1 MNRTPIT
8 AIILAAGLSSR
19 MGRPKPLLPF
29 GERLVIERIL
39 TALHQCPVAE
49 TVVVVGHAHGLVE
62 QRLQGWPNTRAAFNP
77 DYATGEMLSSL
88 QTGLQAV
95 SPTADAALVALVD
108 QPRLEPGVV
117 ASLVEAYQAGQ
128 GGVIVPSYQMRRGHP
143 MLIDRR
149 HWPAILSLVEGQS
162 LRDFMRAAAASIYHV
177 TVDTPSI
184 LRDMDTPTDYER
196 ELADYLVGQPLRETA

>member
-1 MNRTPIT
+1 MTTPPIS
-8 AIILAAGLSSR
+8 AVILAAGLSSR

-39 TALHQCPVAE
+39 TALAQCPVAE

-62 QRLQGWPNTRAAFNP
+62 QRLQGWPHTRAAFNP

-88 QTGLQAV
+88 QTGLRAAAP
-95 SPTADAALVALVD
+95 SSEAALILLVD
-108 QPRLEPGVV
+108 QPRLEPTVV
-117 ASLVEAYQAGQ
+117 ASLVEAYDAGW
-128 GGVIVPSYQMRRGHP
+128 GEVIVPSYQMRRGHP

-149 HWPAILSLVEGQS
+149 HWPAILDLSEGQS
-162 LRDFMRAAAASIYHV
+162 LRDFMRAAAASIHHV

-196 ELADYLVGQPLRETA
+196 ELADYLAGQPLRETA

>member
-39 TALHQCPVAE
+39 TALAQCDVAE
-49 TVVVVGHAHGLVE
+49 TLVVVGHAHSLVE
-62 QRLQGWPNTRAAFNP
+62 QRLQGWPNTRPIFNP
-77 DYATGEMLSSL
+77 DYASGEMLSSL
-88 QTGLQAV
+88 QTGLRAV
-95 SPTADAALVALVD
+95 SPASSAALVALVD
-108 QPRLEPGVV
+108 QPCLEPGVV
-117 ASLVEAYQAGQ
+117 ASLVEAYQARLGR
-128 GGVIVPSYQMRRGHP
+128 VIVPSYQMRRGHP
-143 MLIDRR
+143 MLIDRA
-149 HWPAILSLVEGQS
+149 HWPAILGLVAGQS
-162 LRDFMRAAAASIYHV
+162 LRDFMRAAAASIHHV

-196 ELADYLVGQPLRETA
+196 ELADYLAGQPLKETA

>member
-1 MNRTPIT
+1 MTTTPMT
-8 AIILAAGLSSR
+8 AIVLAAGLSSR

-29 GERLVIERIL
+29 GERLVIERLL
-39 TALHQCPVAE
+39 TALAECDVAE
-49 TVVVVGHAHGLVE
+49 TLVVVGHAHSLVE
-62 QRLQGWPNTRAAFNP
+62 QRLHGWPNTRAVFNP

-88 QTGLQAV
+88 QTGLRAV
-95 SPTADAALVALVD
+95 SPSSEAALIVLVD

-117 ASLVEAYQAGQ
+117 AALVEAYDAGR
-128 GGVIVPSYQMRRGHP
+128 GGVVVPSYQMRRGHP

-149 HWPAILSLVEGQS
+149 HWPTILGLTEGQS
-162 LRDFMRAAAASIYHV
+162 LRDFMRAAAASIHHV

-196 ELADYLVGQPLRETA
+196 ELADYLAGQPLKETA